1 MITGKARWEDVTQL
15 LLNHHDHIVD
25 FDAEDTEIYKRMAA
39 YYKHNLDA
47 DLQKKSF
54 SKDDEKCITI
64 LFKAWEKTIERD
76 GIWHHIARHIKGK
89 TGMIVKNH
97 FLRQDTET
105 SEMTL
110 QNIKTNSADH
120 SRAGKYFYTHGHV
133 ISLSIHPKTTDGMC
147 VTTKLQ
153 KEAKFLVLGT
163 KEEIF
168 LAPCKYS
175 ALR

>member
-89 TGMIVKNH
+89 TAIAT
-97 FLRQDTET
+97 RRSCE
-105 SEMTL
+105 
-110 QNIKTNSADH
+110 
-120 SRAGKYFYTHGHV
+120 
-133 ISLSIHPKTTDGMC
+133 
-147 VTTKLQ
+147 Q
-153 KEAKFLVLGT
+153 K
-163 KEEIF
+163 
-168 LAPCKYS
+168 
-175 ALR
+175 